1 MKIYKVGGC
10 VRDELL
16 GITPKDFDYVV
27 VGSSPEEML
36 SLGYAQVGK
45 DFPVFLH
52 PTTGGEYALA
62 RTERKVGLGYNG
74 FESSWKGVT
83 LEEDLARRDLTMNS
97 MAQDPDTGEIIDP
110 FGGRFHLENKKLH
123 ATSNAFAEDPIRVLR
138 VGRFLARHPEF
149 TVAPSL
155 LCLSTTI
162 APEVEDCSPERVWKE
177 IEKVLSETKPSR
189 FFQWMSQFDTFP
201 ILKQMEFTP
210 QKVEHH
216 PEVWVDVHTYL
227 VMDYAARFYG
237 NPEVVFACFC
247 HDFGKPI
254 TFQQYGNAHGHEEA
268 GLAIINEFCDKW
280 KVPNNYRELAVMTSK
295 HHTKVHGCLG
305 RGANKGMKAK
315 SIMKLFEETNALGKT
330 DRFINMLYACISDAR
345 GRGKD
350 KEEQAIYEAKE
361 YPQAHFMQEC
371 LAAVKMVDTKSI
383 SIPAKEAGLSG
394 IKIGEKIRSAR
405 IDAIRKVQQKWEVK

>member
-27 VGSSPEEML
+27 VGGSPEEML
-36 SLGYAQVGK
+36 SLGYTQVGK

-52 PTTGGEYALA
+52 PTTGEEYALA
-62 RTERKVGLGYNG
+62 RTERKVGFGYNG
-74 FESSWKGVT
+74 FESRWQGVT
-83 LEEDLARRDLTMNS
+83 LEDDLLRRDLTIN
-97 MAQDPDTGEIIDP
+97 AIGQYEDGRLIDP
-110 FGGRFHLENKKLH
+110 FNGRYDLQNKILRPVSK
-123 ATSNAFAEDPIRVLR
+123 AFCEDPIRVLR
-138 VGRFLARHPEF
+138 VGRFLSRYTDF
-149 TVAPSL
+149 SPSDSL
-155 LCLSTTI
+155 ITLSKQVVHEI
-162 APEVEDCSPERVWKE
+162 GDCSPERVWKE
-177 IEKVLSETKPSR
+177 IEKVLSEKKPSR
-189 FFQWMSQFDTFP
+189 FFQWMSQFDTFT
-201 ILKQMEFTP
+201 ILKQMEITP

-268 GLAIINEFCDKW
+268 GVAIINEFCDKW
-280 KVPNNYRELAVMTSK
+280 KVPNNYRDLAVMTSK
-295 HHTKVHGCLG
+295 YHTKVHGCLG

-350 KEEQAIYEAKE
+350 KEDQLVYEAKE
-361 YPQAHFMQEC
+361 YPQAHFLQEC
-371 LAAVKMVDTKSI
+371 LAAMKMVDTKSI

-405 IDAIRKVQQKWEVK
+405 ITAIRQVQQKWEDK